1 MLARTSLVAWL
12 SVSLSLVIGLNN
24 VVSVKYKAVAPQMMS
39 DVSQFKDSKT
49 GWLE

>member
-1 MLARTSLVAWL
+1 MSLIAWL

-24 VVSVKYKAVAPQMMS
+24 VLSVKYKAVAAQMMS
-39 DVSQFKDSKT
+39 DVSQFKDSKA